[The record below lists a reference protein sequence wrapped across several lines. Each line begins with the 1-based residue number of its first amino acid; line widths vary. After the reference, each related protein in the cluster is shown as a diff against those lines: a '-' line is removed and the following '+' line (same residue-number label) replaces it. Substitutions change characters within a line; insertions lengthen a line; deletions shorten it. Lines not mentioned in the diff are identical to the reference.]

1 MAEDNGDEVP
11 LMDKI
16 KHLKELVQNLEEM
29 AVSSE
34 HQAHIASAIIEEH
47 KTISNYLDKMK
58 HSAEEE
64 GRYFG
69 SELLRDLINPYRQ
82 VFGLIDDGYSFW
94 DRFHD
99 KLKVLAG
106 TSEVFRN
113 CCFSTTLSGNVIMV
127 GGSTGGDTLLHVLCN
142 YHPPVEVV
150 RTLIDIL
157 PARPIMQSN
166 GYETLIVNHLACNR
180 DGHYPLHKVLG
191 FRGSLEVV
199 KLLVNVDIGKQTLKM
214 TKDDKDSVCCN

>member
-1 MAEDNGDEVP
+1 MSDNQDVP

-16 KHLKELVQNLEEM
+16 KHLKELVQNLEEI

-34 HQAHIASAIIEEH
+34 HQEHIASAIIEEH

-58 HSAEEE
+58 YSAEEE

-69 SELLRDLINPYRQ
+69 SDLLRDLINPYRETFELLQ
-82 VFGLIDDGYSFW
+82 PDGYSFW

-127 GGSTGGDTLLHVLCN
+127 GGSTGGDTLLHVLCS

-150 RTLIDIL
+150 RTLLDIL
-157 PARPIMQSN
+157 LQD
-166 GYETLIVNHLACNR
+166 LLCNQMM
-180 DGHYPLHKVLG
+180 
-191 FRGSLEVV
+191 
-199 KLLVNVDIGKQTLKM
+199 DIIL
-214 TKDDKDSVCCN
+214 